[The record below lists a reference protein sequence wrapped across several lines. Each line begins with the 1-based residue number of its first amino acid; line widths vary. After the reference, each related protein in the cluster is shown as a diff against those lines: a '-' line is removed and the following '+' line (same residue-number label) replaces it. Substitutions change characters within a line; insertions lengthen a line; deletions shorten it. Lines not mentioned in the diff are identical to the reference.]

1 MLSKRNCG
9 IIDITSKSPSKR
21 ANEDIN
27 HIETTKMDHSKQGNS
42 RSIN

>member
-1 MLSKRNCG
+1 MLSKRDCG

-27 HIETTKMDHSKQGNS
+27 HIENTTIDYSKE
-42 RSIN
+42 IVEV